1 MTCSYFF
8 LIPENYTCIYT
19 FAIQKEKTNENSKF
33 YSIYYFVDAFKFFN
47 EDIVLKMFLL
57 YNEIVKNIEL
67 FDIITSM
74 KMYLS
79 NKMISNLFVK
89 IPFFN
94 ENNDLQDLLEDL
106 EEDELAKFVKENM
119 KKINKIIMN
128 VTFSL
133 PCINR

>member
-1 MTCSYFF
+1 MIW
-8 LIPENYTCIYT
+8 LIICLICKSLFKNFNNFI
-19 FAIQKEKTNENSKF
+19 
-33 YSIYYFVDAFKFFN
+33 SIYYFYKAFKFLN

-57 YNEIVKNIEL
+57 YKEIVKNMEL
-67 FDIITSM
+67 SDIITSM
-74 KMYLS
+74 RMYLS